1 MLQNVPPAPVWNRDR
16 GRGRKRFYLAPVH
29 VPQNLEDTILD
40 LHRRRLAEQQQ
51 RTTEEY
57 GVQIIRVEAERQRQ
71 ENVVQRDR
79 GVEVEGQRQVEI
91 NQMIEE
97 WRNEDADALDYEEQQ
112 NRGDIGDLNV
122 NRNMQE
128 NILRVVSNI
137 FHSLSVDEY

>member
-1 MLQNVPPAPVWNRDR
+1 LLQNIPSTPVWNRDK

-29 VPQNLEDTILD
+29 VPQNLEDAILN

-57 GVQIIRVEAERQRQ
+57 RVQITRVKVERQRQ

-79 GVEVEGQRQVEI
+79 GVKVEGQRQVEI
-91 NQMIEE
+91 NQIMEK
-97 WRNEDADALDYEEQQ
+97 WRNKNTDALDYKEQQ

-122 NRNMQE
+122 DRN
-128 NILRVVSNI
+128 I
-137 FHSLSVDEY
+137 